1 MSKKSRKYSVLSRKT
16 HVLPSKYK
24 ELHQMKPN
32 DLMKAALG
40 GVDRAVYNSLILA
53 YAKNHNADEAL
64 RIFIE
69 MKKRGFQPDTVKCL
83 SVFQW
88 TERLNGIPWD
98 WNRRSTRRW
107 LSRIKTRTKSTNV
120 GSYSK
125 TSKWTS
131 TATWT
136 PSSLESWSAFAQQ

>member
-1 MSKKSRKYSVLSRKT
+1 
-16 HVLPSKYK
+16 
-24 ELHQMKPN
+24 MKPN

-83 SVFQW
+83 SGFQ
-88 TERLNGIPWD
+88 
-98 WNRRSTRRW
+98 
-107 LSRIKTRTKSTNV
+107 
-120 GSYSK
+120 
-125 TSKWTS
+125 
-131 TATWT
+131 
-136 PSSLESWSAFAQQ
+136 